1 MSEPKVL
8 KNVAFVFPGQGSQ
21 YVGMGKDLLEN
32 YDVAAT
38 IFNEANSALGFDLKK
53 LCFEGP
59 EAELKRTEITQ
70 PAILTTAVAAFEVIK
85 QKGFLPVVAAG
96 HSLGEYSALTAAGSL
111 DFMDAV
117 RVVHL
122 RGKFMQNA
130 VAEGEG
136 AMMAILGLPYE
147 KVLEITSYAT
157 SGIVS
162 AANFNSPGQVVIS
175 GEKVAVDDV
184 AEECKKEGAKRAIPL
199 QVSAPFHCSLMQ
211 PAADRLQAELSK
223 VTIKD
228 ATFPVVSNVDGEYV
242 TDGKAIGD
250 KLIAQV
256 TGAVLW
262 QQSVENMISHGINT
276 FVEIGPKT
284 VLSGLIKK
292 INREVKVL
300 NIEDVATVKNV
311 AEELATL

>member
-136 AMMAILGLPYE
+136 AMMAML
-147 KVLEITSYAT
+147 
-157 SGIVS
+157 
-162 AANFNSPGQVVIS
+162 
-175 GEKVAVDDV
+175 
-184 AEECKKEGAKRAIPL
+184 
-199 QVSAPFHCSLMQ
+199 
-211 PAADRLQAELSK
+211 
-223 VTIKD
+223 
-228 ATFPVVSNVDGEYV
+228 
-242 TDGKAIGD
+242 
-250 KLIAQV
+250 
-256 TGAVLW
+256 
-262 QQSVENMISHGINT
+262 
-276 FVEIGPKT
+276 T
-284 VLSGLIKK
+284 V
-292 INREVKVL
+292 
-300 NIEDVATVKNV
+300 
-311 AEELATL
+311 